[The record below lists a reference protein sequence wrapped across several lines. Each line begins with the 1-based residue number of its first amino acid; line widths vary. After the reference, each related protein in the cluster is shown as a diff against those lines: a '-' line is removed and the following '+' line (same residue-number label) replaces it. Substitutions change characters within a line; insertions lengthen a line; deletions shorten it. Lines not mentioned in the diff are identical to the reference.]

1 MLNMNTKIIFFPT
14 KSKLANSYLNNIYNT
29 IKNQYEITGFDE
41 IKKKDYFKYNIY
53 HFNWI
58 ESTSWSIIE
67 QKFDYIKKIFFI
79 NILKLLKKKIIWT
92 VHNNMPHE
100 TNNKKNVINFM
111 KFMAKKSDRIHILC
125 TETLEND
132 FLKSY
137 NNKAILIPHWDY
149 VNNYPKSNTNIY
161 EKYNIQKGKK
171 IILFIWQVRKYKNIE
186 LLIKAFRKSKLEEND
201 FILLICWKLD
211 NQDYGEELK
220 NLSNEN
226 VFFDF
231 NFIKDSEIE
240 SYLRTSQIIIAPYDK
255 SSSLNSWT
263 LWMAMSY
270 KKTMI
275 LPLIWCVKDIK
286 DYDKFLY
293 VYDYYKEDHYEK
305 LLECLLKLKSD
316 LWKQKNELKLKWEQ
330 AYNYLMNNQSWES
343 QKQNRINLYKF

>member
-1 MLNMNTKIIFFPT
+1 MDTKIIFFPT
-14 KSKLANSYLNNIYNT
+14 KSKLENSYLNNIYNT
-29 IKNQYEITGFDE
+29 IKHYYEVTGFDE
-41 IKKKDYFKYNIY
+41 TKKKDYFKYNIY

-58 ESTSWSIIE
+58 ESTSWGIIK
-67 QKFDYIKKIFFI
+67 QRFDYIKKIFFI
-79 NILKLLKKKIIWT
+79 IILKLLKKKIIRT
-92 VHNNMPHE
+92 IHNNIPHE
-100 TNNKKNVINFM
+100 TNNMGNVINFM

-137 NNKAILIPHWDY
+137 KNKAILIPHWDY
-149 VNNYPKSNTNIY
+149 VNNYPKSNINIY

-186 LLIKAFRKSKLEEND
+186 LLIKAFRESELEEND

-211 NQDYGEELK
+211 NYNYGEELK

-231 NFIKDSEIE
+231 NFIKDSEME
-240 SYLRTSQIIIAPYDK
+240 SYLRTSQIIVAPYDK

-270 KKTMI
+270 KKTMM

-286 DYDKFLY
+286 DYNKFLY
-293 VYDYYKEDHYEK
+293 IYDYNKEDHYER
-305 LLECLLKLKSD
+305 LLKCMLKLKND
-316 LWKQKNELKLKWEQ
+316 LIKNNNELKAKGEK
-330 AYNYLMNNQSWES
+330 AYNYIMNKQSRKV
-343 QKQNRINLYKF
+343 QKENWINLYKF